1 MTQRV
6 DLATVMDR
14 LAIDE
19 VISGYAA
26 AVDDS
31 DWPGFLALYTP
42 DGRADHRA
50 AGGIEGSA
58 AEVADWLAGVLG
70 RFPVRQHLIGN
81 RRLAFEDVGGYPG
94 DRAEVRADC
103 LTTMFPESG
112 ETVTT
117 VSRYTFGLSRT
128 DDGWRLHDVVVR
140 EKAPRGAGAT
150 ARHRDDGS

>member
-19 VISGYAA
+19 VISGYAM

-70 RFPVRQHLIGN
+70 GSPVRQHLIGN
-81 RRLAFEDVGGYPG
+81 RRVTFQDADGFPA

-103 LTTMFPESG
+103 LTTLFPESG
-112 ETVTT
+112 DAVSA
-117 VSRYTFGLSRT
+117 VSRCVFGLSRT
-128 DDGWRLHDVVVR
+128 DDGWRLHRVVVR
-140 EKAPRGAGAT
+140 ERAPRGAGST
-150 ARHRDDGS
+150 AEHRDDGG

>member
-6 DLATVMDR
+6 DLATVMDQ

-19 VISGYAA
+19 VISGYAM

-31 DWPGFLALYTP
+31 DWPGFLALFTP

-81 RRLAFEDVGGYPG
+81 RRLSFQDLGGYPG

-103 LTTMFPESG
+103 LSTMFPESG
-112 ETVTT
+112 EETAAIG
-117 VSRYTFGLSRT
+117 RYTFGLSRT
-128 DDGWRLHDVVVR
+128 DDGWRLHSVVAR
-140 EKAPRGAGAT
+140 ERARRGAGVT
-150 ARHRDDGS
+150 TEG

>member
-14 LAIDE
+14 MAIDE
-19 VISGYAA
+19 VISGYAM

-31 DWPGFLALYTP
+31 DWPGFLALFAP

-58 AEVADWLAGVLG
+58 AEIADWLAGVLA

-81 RRLAFEDVGGYPG
+81 RRLAFQDLDGYPG

-103 LTTMFPESG
+103 LTTMFLESG
-112 ETVTT
+112 QETT
-117 VSRYTFGLSRT
+117 VVGRYTFGLART
-128 DDGWRLHDVVVR
+128 DDGWLLHSVVAR
-140 EKAPRGAGAT
+140 ET
-150 ARHRDDGS
+150 ARHGEG

>member
-6 DLATVMDR
+6 DLATVMDQ

-19 VISGYAA
+19 VISGYAT

-31 DWPGFLALYTP
+31 DWPGLRALFTP

-50 AGGIEGSA
+50 AGGIEGPA

-81 RRLAFEDVGGYPG
+81 RRLTFQDGGGYPG

-112 ETVTT
+112 EVTCAI
-117 VSRYTFGLSRT
+117 SRYTFGLSRT
-128 DDGWRLHDVVVR
+128 DDGWRLHQVVAR
-140 EKAPRGAGAT
+140 EQARRGAGAT
-150 ARHRDDGS
+150 AEG

>member
-19 VISGYAA
+19 VISGYAM

-31 DWPGFLALYTP
+31 DWPGFLALFTP

-58 AEVADWLAGVLG
+58 AEIADWLAGVLG

-81 RRLAFEDVGGYPG
+81 RRLAFQDLGGYPG

-103 LTTMFPESG
+103 LSTLVPESG
-112 ETVTT
+112 ERTT
-117 VSRYTFGLSRT
+117 AVSRYTFGLSRT
-128 DDGWRLHDVVVR
+128 GDGWLLHSVVAR
-140 EKAPRGAGAT
+140 EAVAREQAPDGAGGT
-150 ARHRDDGS
+150 VEG

>member
-14 LAIDE
+14 MAIDE
-19 VISGYAA
+19 VISGYAM

-31 DWPGFLALYTP
+31 DWPGFLALFTP

-58 AEVADWLAGVLG
+58 AEVADWLAGVLA

-81 RRLAFEDVGGYPG
+81 RRLSFQDLDGYPG

-103 LTTMFPESG
+103 LTTMFLESG
-112 ETVTT
+112 QETTAVG
-117 VSRYTFGLSRT
+117 RYTFGLARR
-128 DDGWRLHDVVVR
+128 DDGWLLHSVVAR
-140 EKAPRGAGAT
+140 ET
-150 ARHRDDGS
+150 ARHGEG

>member
-19 VISGYAA
+19 VISGYAM

-31 DWPGFLALYTP
+31 DWPGFLALYMP

-81 RRLAFEDVGGYPG
+81 RRLAFQDDGGYPG

-103 LTTMFPESG
+103 LTTLFPESG
-112 ETVTT
+112 EQATT
-117 VSRYTFGLSRT
+117 VSRYTFGLTRA
-128 DDGWRLHDVVVR
+128 DDGWRLHGVVVR
-140 EKAPRGAGAT
+140 EPTPRDGGASAGR
-150 ARHRDDGS
+150 RHDAG

>member
-19 VISGYAA
+19 VISGYAM

-31 DWPGFLALYTP
+31 DWPGFLALFTP
-42 DGRADHRA
+42 QGRADHRA

-81 RRLAFEDVGGYPG
+81 RRLAFQDLGGYPG

-103 LTTMFPESG
+103 LITMFPESG
-112 ETVTT
+112 AESVT

-128 DDGWRLHDVVVR
+128 EDGWRLHSVVAR
-140 EKAPRGAGAT
+140 EKARHGAGAT
-150 ARHRDDGS
+150 ADG